1 MWQYYN
7 LNIQTNME
15 VCEHLHEDTHNFFIL
30 KQYLKESITFSCAL
44 FDAVSIYTTQPQMMV
59 WLMNDALE
67 SIWKKWLC
75 PNQGTILTFASSEK
89 SHEKPQSG

>member
-1 MWQYYN
+1 
-7 LNIQTNME
+7 ME

-59 WLMNDALE
+59 
-67 SIWKKWLC
+67 
-75 PNQGTILTFASSEK
+75 
-89 SHEKPQSG
+89 